1 MSTHKLR
8 RRSSINEV
16 DDFAMSQAVDSVP
29 EPTVG
34 SSEDRAEAME
44 LDDVDNEERENV
56 QPLEGRK
63 SNDVSASEL
72 ATHSNV
78 EGCSQLMDGSTSA
91 RRTRRSLAI
100 VDPNP
105 QVSATVA
112 PAISTR
118 HGLKSTGQIIL
129 IGEDVLTEEGSSRK
143 GQKTPKSDES
153 IPEIRLVTPTP
164 TRKGRKSSAQT
175 IPMQQAEPDVAQ
187 STSTRKSRRSSMSQ
201 MFGKFSKGNATP
213 RSHDPSEVEENGAH
227 EEAASSSKSR
237 SRKSSFFSKLTKA
250 VSTPSSNGTGS
261 TFYAPIDY
269 DIDPSVDEALTPRR
283 SKRLSTLHH

>member
-16 DDFAMSQAVDSVP
+16 DDFAMSQAVGSVP

-129 IGEDVLTEEGSSRK
+129 IGEDVLTEEGSRDKRLRNQMNLFRK
-143 GQKTPKSDES
+143 FVSLHLPRLAKVES
-153 IPEIRLVTPTP
+153 LPPRL
-164 TRKGRKSSAQT
+164 
-175 IPMQQAEPDVAQ
+175 
-187 STSTRKSRRSSMSQ
+187 
-201 MFGKFSKGNATP
+201 FLC
-213 RSHDPSEVEENGAH
+213 
-227 EEAASSSKSR
+227 
-237 SRKSSFFSKLTKA
+237 SKLNLKSPNQPPHA
-250 VSTPSSNGTGS
+250 RAADRP
-261 TFYAPIDY
+261 
-269 DIDPSVDEALTPRR
+269 
-283 SKRLSTLHH
+283 